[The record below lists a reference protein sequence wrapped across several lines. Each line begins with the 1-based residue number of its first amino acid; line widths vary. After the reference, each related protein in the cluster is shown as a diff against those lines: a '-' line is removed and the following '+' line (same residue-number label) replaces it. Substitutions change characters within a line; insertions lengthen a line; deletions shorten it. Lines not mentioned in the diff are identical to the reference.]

1 MTRIKIV
8 SNPYERS
15 IKYFTFDESTQSW
28 EDISTKN
35 PNSRLREDESGKSF
49 LPFKIK
55 EIIDIIIHD
64 YYVGSEKVVIC
75 FDGTQDEFEE
85 LYNACNEPEIYEKV
99 ELYKTEEFLEN
110 ARDILKNTKEC
121 FERVQP
127 IIEKIV
133 KDDMAVIRN
142 LTKVSDA
149 LDDIIPICVFGNYS
163 AGKSTFIN
171 ALIGSEVLTCGGT
184 VVTAKIYRIERSS
197 HEDRAR
203 IKFTFR
209 NKDIELFF
217 ENTNFRVLK
226 GENELVDNIKTAI
239 ADPEEVDMFVYVKL
253 ALDLINGYEKKERNE
268 YEIGNVIQLEIPF
281 SRNGILGSS
290 QNKFVIF
297 DTPGSN
303 SNSNTEH
310 SKVLAE
316 ALEGFSNGIPVWIST
331 YDNLDTNDNADL
343 CNRILEIKALD
354 KRFTMIVCN
363 RADQADLQ
371 GECLD
376 DVQVTEILEYNS
388 VEEMYASGVYFVSSI
403 MGIGSKNNG
412 ELTDNFY
419 RKTYRQQ
426 KDAYENPEDEY
437 YTSLYKYNIMPE
449 QIKKKVLTYSAE
461 CKNLVYANSGLYCVE
476 REIETFASRHAAYN
490 KCQMVYIFLND
501 VIDETN
507 KRIEYRTANLK
518 RTREARKR
526 ELESEKIRLIEQI
539 AKTEGTMDTEFER
552 ASRGV
557 VKELATEKISYS
569 HTVEEIDKINAGI
582 WEENAGNTD
591 IDRRRENLEESSNAM
606 WNNLKAN
613 GQAIFKGNII
623 SSVKI
628 MASDLA
634 RDFQDVQ
641 KQREGFDRVSRD
653 IDKDTSDKVI
663 KGVIHEYKKNTM
675 AAKDE
680 VSAALKE
687 YWLTN
692 AQILRNRLI
701 ELITETDALNSL
713 QREEIQTIIMN
724 YEPLEFNDDADN
736 IFIKTKF
743 LRGNFLGLRPN
754 DAEKLNTRKLTEI
767 YNDRIR
773 KNVKEIAQ
781 LLNDSCLG
789 SFRNWVQKLQSVIE
803 QNITDYNPRLRDMAD
818 MIREETE
825 TIAELEEDQRNIGAS
840 LEAIKELMSWK
851 TLE

>member
-15 IKYFTFDESTQSW
+15 IKYFAFNEFVKDW
-28 EDISTKN
+28 EDIRVKN

-55 EIIDIIIHD
+55 EIVDIIIHD
-64 YYVGSEKVVIC
+64 YHVGAEKVELY
-75 FDGTQDEFEE
+75 FDGTQDEYE
-85 LYNACNEPEIYEKV
+85 EIYNVCNDPEVSEKIS
-99 ELYKTEEFLEN
+99 LFKTEEFLEN

-121 FERVQP
+121 FERVHP

-133 KDDMAVIRN
+133 RDDAAVIRN
-142 LTKVSDA
+142 LNKVSDA

-209 NKDIELFF
+209 EKDVELFF
-217 ENTNFRVLK
+217 ENTNFRVMK
-226 GENELVDNIKTAI
+226 GDNELVDSIKKAI
-239 ADPEEVDMFVYVKL
+239 EESKEIDMFVYVKI
-253 ALDLINGYEKKERNE
+253 ALDLINGYEKKEKEE

-316 ALEGFSNGIPVWIST
+316 ALDGFSNGIPVWVST
-331 YDNLDTNDNADL
+331 YENLDTNDNADL
-343 CNRILEIKALD
+343 CSRILEIKALD

-363 RADQADLQ
+363 RADQADLE
-371 GECLD
+371 GECLGEA
-376 DVQVTEILEYNS
+376 QVSEILEYNS
-388 VEEMYASGVYFVSSI
+388 VEEMYASGIYFVSSI

-412 ELTDNFY
+412 ELTDKFY
-419 RKTYRQQ
+419 KKIYRQQ
-426 KDAYENPEDEY
+426 IDAYEDPEDEY
-437 YTSLYKYNIMPE
+437 YTSLYKFNIMPE
-449 QIKKKVLTYSAE
+449 QIKKRALEYSAD
-461 CKNLVYANSGLYCVE
+461 CTNLVYANSGLFC
-476 REIETFASRHAAYN
+476 IEKEMESFASRHAAYN

-507 KRIEYRTANLK
+507 KRIEYRTESLK

-526 ELESEKIRLIEQI
+526 ELESAKAQLIELI
-539 AKTEGTMDTEFER
+539 MKTESDMDFSFEKAAKTF
-552 ASRGV
+552 
-557 VKELATEKISYS
+557 VKELTTERVSYS
-569 HTVEEIDKINAGI
+569 HTVEEIDAINDKV
-582 WEENAGNTD
+582 WQENAGNTD
-591 IDRRRENLEESSNAM
+591 IERREEAYEESRSSM
-606 WNNLKAN
+606 WDHLKTN
-613 GQAIFKGNII
+613 SKSLFKGNVI
-623 SSVKI
+623 SSVKS
-628 MASDLA
+628 MATELA
-634 RDFQDVQ
+634 RDYKDVQ
-641 KQREGFDRVSRD
+641 EQKDRRDTVSKD
-653 IDKDTSDKVI
+653 IDKATSDRVI
-663 KGVIHEYKKNTM
+663 RGVVHEYKKNTL

-687 YWLTN
+687 YWLAN
-692 AQILRNRLI
+692 AQELRNRLVEI
-701 ELITETDALNSL
+701 ITETDALTST
-713 QREEIQTIIMN
+713 QREELQTIIMN

-736 IFIKTKF
+736 IFIKARF
-743 LRGNFLGLRPN
+743 LRGNFLGLRSN
-754 DAEKLNTRKLTEI
+754 DSEKLNTKRLTDI

-773 KNVKEIAQ
+773 KNIKEIAVM
-781 LLNDSCLG
+781 LNESCLG

-825 TIAELEEDQRNIGAS
+825 KIAELEEDQRTIGAS

>member
-15 IKYFTFDESTQSW
+15 IKYFTFDEFTKAW
-28 EDISTKN
+28 DDIREKN

-55 EIIDIIIHD
+55 EIVDIIIHD
-64 YYVGSEKVVIC
+64 YYAGSEKIELY

-85 LYNACNEPEIYEKV
+85 LFNVCSEPEISDKIV
-99 ELYKTEEFLEN
+99 LYKTEEFLEN

-121 FERVQP
+121 FGKVHP

-133 KDDMAVIRN
+133 RDDVDVIRN

-149 LDDIIPICVFGNYS
+149 LDDVIPICVFGNYS

-171 ALIGSEVLTCGGT
+171 ALIGREVLSCGGT
-184 VVTAKIYRIERSS
+184 VVTAKIYRIERSVY
-197 HEDRAR
+197 EDRAR

-209 NKDIELFF
+209 GNEVELFF
-217 ENTNFRVLK
+217 ENTNFRVMQ
-226 GENELVDNIKTAI
+226 GDNELVDSIKKVI
-239 ADPEEVDMFVYVKL
+239 SELNEVNMVVYVKT
-253 ALDLINGYEKKERNE
+253 ALDLINGYEKKEKEE
-268 YEIGNVIQLEIPF
+268 YEIGNVIRLEIPF

-316 ALEGFSNGIPVWIST
+316 ALDGFSNGIPVWVAT
-331 YDNLDTNDNADL
+331 YENLDTNDNADL

-363 RADQADLQ
+363 RADQTDLE
-371 GECLD
+371 GECLSD
-376 DVQVTEILEYNS
+376 EQVSEIIEYNS

-403 MGIGSKNNG
+403 MGIGAKNNG
-412 ELTDNFY
+412 ELTDKFY
-419 RKTYRQQ
+419 RKIYRQQ
-426 KDAYENPEDEY
+426 RDAYEDPEDEY
-437 YTSLYKYNIMPE
+437 YTSLYKFNIMPE
-449 QIKKKVLTYSAE
+449 QIKKRALEYSVN

-476 REIETFASRHAAYN
+476 KEMETFAGKYAAYN
-490 KCQMVYIFLND
+490 KCQMVYMFLND

-507 KRIEYRTANLK
+507 KRIENRTESLK
-518 RTREARKR
+518 HSRERRKE
-526 ELESEKIRLIEQI
+526 ELESAKFQLIELI
-539 AKTEGTMDTEFER
+539 TRTAETMNADFEKAAKSF
-552 ASRGV
+552 
-557 VKELATEKISYS
+557 VKELTTEKVLYS
-569 HTVEEIDKINAGI
+569 HTVEEINEINAKV

-591 IDRRRENLEESSNAM
+591 IEYREDALEKSRNTM
-606 WNNLKAN
+606 WNNLKTN
-613 GQAIFKGNII
+613 SRSLFKGNII
-623 SSVKI
+623 SSVKD
-628 MASDLA
+628 MANELA
-634 RDFQDVQ
+634 KDFQDVQ
-641 KQREGFDRVSRD
+641 EQKELYDSVGRD
-653 IDKDTSDKVI
+653 IDKATSDKVI
-663 KGVIHEYKKNTM
+663 NGVMHEYKKNTI
-675 AAKDE
+675 AAKDT

-687 YWLTN
+687 YWLEN
-692 AQILRNRLI
+692 AQKLRNRLI
-701 ELITETDALNSL
+701 DIITETDALTDS

-736 IFIKTKF
+736 IFIKARF

-754 DAEKLNTRKLTEI
+754 DSEKLNTKRLTDI
-767 YNDRIR
+767 YNNKIY
-773 KNVKEIAQ
+773 KNVKEIAG
-781 LLNDSCLG
+781 LINESCLV
-789 SFRNWVQKLQSVIE
+789 SFKNWIRKLEAVIE
-803 QNITDYNPRLRDMAD
+803 QNITDYNPRLREMSE
-818 MIREETE
+818 MIKEETDR
-825 TIAELEEDQRNIGAS
+825 IAELEEDQKTISNS

>member
-8 SNPYERS
+8 SNPYERN
-15 IKYFTFDESTQSW
+15 IKYFTFNELTQGW
-28 EDISTKN
+28 DDIREKN
-35 PNSRLREDESGKSF
+35 PNSKLREDESGKSF

-64 YYVGSEKVVIC
+64 YHVGSEKVAVY

-85 LYNACNEPEIYEKV
+85 LYNVCSEPEIFEKID
-99 ELYKTEEFLEN
+99 LYKTEEFLEN
-110 ARDILKNTKEC
+110 ARDILKNIKEC
-121 FERVQP
+121 FEGVHP

-133 KDDMAVIRN
+133 KDDVAVIRN

-209 NKDIELFF
+209 DKEVELFF
-217 ENTNFRVLK
+217 ENTTFRIMK
-226 GENELVDNIKTAI
+226 GENDLIDSIKAAI
-239 ADPEEVDMFVYVKL
+239 ADSKEVDMFVYVKL
-253 ALDLINGYEKKERNE
+253 ALDLINGYEKKEKDE

-316 ALEGFSNGIPVWIST
+316 ALEGFSNGIPVWVST

-363 RADQADLQ
+363 RADQADLE

-376 DVQVTEILEYNS
+376 DDQISEILEYNS

-412 ELTDNFY
+412 ELTDKFY

-426 KDAYENPEDEY
+426 RDAYENPDDEY
-437 YTSLYKYNIMPE
+437 YTSLYKFNIMPE
-449 QIKKKVLTYSAE
+449 QIKKKALEYSAE
-461 CKNLVYANSGLYCVE
+461 CQNLVYANSGLYCVE
-476 REIETFASRHAAYN
+476 KEIETFASRYAAYN

-526 ELESEKIRLIEQI
+526 ELEYEKSLLIEQI
-539 AKTEGTMDTEFER
+539 IKTEGTMDTEFER
-552 ASRGV
+552 ASRGF
-557 VKELATEKISYS
+557 VKELTTERISYS
-569 HTVEEIDKINAGI
+569 HTVDEIDKINAKV
-582 WEENAGNTD
+582 WEENAETTD
-591 IDRRRENLEESSNAM
+591 IDRRRDTWEESNNTM
-606 WNNLKAN
+606 WSNLKSN

-623 SSVKI
+623 SSVKN

-634 RDFQDVQ
+634 RDFQDRQ
-641 KQREGFDRVSRD
+641 EQRERLDSVSRD
-653 IDKDTSDKVI
+653 IDKATSDRVLKV
-663 KGVIHEYKKNTM
+663 VVNEYKKNTM

-687 YWLTN
+687 YWLAN
-692 AQILRNRLI
+692 AQELRNGLI
-701 ELITETDALNSL
+701 AIITETDALTNS

-736 IFIKTKF
+736 VFIKTKF

-754 DAEKLNTRKLTEI
+754 DAEKLNIRRLTDI

-773 KNVKEIAQ
+773 KNIKEIAR

-818 MIREETE
+818 MIKEETE
-825 TIAELEEDQRNIGAS
+825 KIVELEEDQRSIGAS
-840 LEAIKELMSWK
+840 LEAIRELMSWR

>member
-1 MTRIKIV
+1 MTSIKIV

-15 IKYFTFDESTQSW
+15 IKYLTFSELTKTWD
-28 EDISTKN
+28 DIREKN

-55 EIIDIIIHD
+55 EIVDIIIHD
-64 YYVGSEKVVIC
+64 YHVGAEKIELY

-85 LYNACNEPEIYEKV
+85 LLNVCNDPEVSEKIT
-99 ELYKTEEFLEN
+99 LFKTEEFLEN
-110 ARDILKNTKEC
+110 ARDILKNTKEY
-121 FERVQP
+121 FERVHP

-133 KDDMAVIRN
+133 RDDGAVIRN
-142 LTKVSDA
+142 LNKVSDA

-184 VVTAKIYRIERSS
+184 VVTAKIYRIERSN

-209 NKDIELFF
+209 DNDVELFF
-217 ENTNFRVLK
+217 ENTNFRVMK
-226 GENELVDNIKTAI
+226 GDNELVENIKKTIEASK
-239 ADPEEVDMFVYVKL
+239 EVDMFVYVKI
-253 ALDLINGYEKKERNE
+253 ALDLINGYEKKEKEE

-303 SNSNTEH
+303 SNSNSEH

-316 ALEGFSNGIPVWIST
+316 ALDGFSNGIPVWVST
-331 YDNLDTNDNADL
+331 YENLDTNDNADL
-343 CNRILEIKALD
+343 CSRILEIKALD

-363 RADQADLQ
+363 RADQADLE
-371 GECLD
+371 GECLGEA
-376 DVQVTEILEYNS
+376 QVSEILEYNS

-403 MGIGSKNNG
+403 MGISSKNNG
-412 ELTDNFY
+412 ELTDKFY
-419 RKTYRQQ
+419 KKIYRQQ
-426 KDAYENPEDEY
+426 IDAYEDPEDEY
-437 YTSLYKYNIMPE
+437 YTSLYKFNIMPE
-449 QIKKKVLTYSAE
+449 QIKKRALEYSAE
-461 CKNLVYANSGLYCVE
+461 CSNLVYANSGLYCIE
-476 REIETFASRHAAYN
+476 KEIESFASRHAAYN

-507 KRIEYRTANLK
+507 KRIEYRTESLK

-526 ELESEKIRLIEQI
+526 ELESAKAQLIELI
-539 AKTEGTMDTEFER
+539 LKVASDMDFGFEKSAKAF
-552 ASRGV
+552 
-557 VKELATEKISYS
+557 VKELTTKKISYS
-569 HTVEEIDKINAGI
+569 HTVEEIVAINEKV
-582 WEENAGNTD
+582 WKENAGSTD
-591 IDRRRENLEESSNAM
+591 IERREEALEESRSSMWDHLKSNSKT
-606 WNNLKAN
+606 L
-613 GQAIFKGNII
+613 FKDNFI
-623 SSVKI
+623 SSVKS
-628 MASDLA
+628 MATELV
-634 RDFQDVQ
+634 RDYRDVQ
-641 KQREGFDRVSRD
+641 EQKDRYDTVSQD
-653 IDKDTSDKVI
+653 IDKATSDKVI
-663 KGVIHEYKKNTM
+663 RGIVHEYKKNTL

-687 YWLTN
+687 YWLAN
-692 AQILRNRLI
+692 AQVLRNRLI
-701 ELITETDALNSL
+701 EIITETDALTST

-736 IFIKTKF
+736 IFIKARF

-754 DAEKLNTRKLTEI
+754 DAEKLNTKRLTDI

-773 KNVKEIAQ
+773 KNIKEIAVM
-781 LLNDSCLG
+781 LNESCLG
-789 SFRNWVQKLQSVIE
+789 GFRNWVQKLQSVIE

-825 TIAELEEDQRNIGAS
+825 KIAELEEDQRTIGAS
-840 LEAIKELMSWK
+840 LEAIRELMSWK
-851 TLE
+851 TFE